1 MSPTSFELLG
11 GLLQHCQLV
20 SRKLLADA
28 GEFYPFGAFVTPANE
43 VQALGM
49 LGVEHPNTQEAYSFL
64 RGAISQMWAE
74 RRVIAYAIA
83 ANVDI
88 PAEYKSPYSDG
99 VRVHVE
105 APGYSRYIYTPYRI
119 LPHRGLRKFLV
130 ALPTVDYAQSITVD
144 VPHDVFVRPGNG
156 IEEPQSE

>member
-1 MSPTSFELLG
+1 MSSTSFESLG
-11 GLLQHCQLV
+11 DLLQHCELV

-28 GEFYPFGAFVTPANE
+28 GEFYPFGAFVTPSNE

-49 LGVEHPNTQEAYSFL
+49 LGGEHPSTQEAYSFL
-64 RGAISQMWAE
+64 RGAIGQMWVE
-74 RRVIAYAIA
+74 RRLIAYAIV

-105 APGYSRYIYTPYRI
+105 AQGYSRYIYTPYRI
-119 LPHRGLRKFLV
+119 LPHQALRKFLV
-130 ALPTVDYAQSITVD
+130 AIPTVDYAQSITVD
-144 VPHDVFVRPGNG
+144 VPPDVFVPPGNG
-156 IEEPQSE
+156 INESRRD